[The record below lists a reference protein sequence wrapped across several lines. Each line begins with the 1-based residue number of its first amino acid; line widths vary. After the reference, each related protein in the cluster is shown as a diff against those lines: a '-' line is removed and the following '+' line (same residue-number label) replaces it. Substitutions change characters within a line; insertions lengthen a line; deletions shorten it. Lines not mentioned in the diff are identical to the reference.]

1 MQTARAT
8 ETGSSTKPAS
18 SNQRVQAAIA
28 RAKAKKAAAEA
39 PVTVPEPVPVPV
51 PEPEPELRL
60 KDKKDVTEIKEDI
73 IEPKLSDSNKKMAD
87 RQPAKRND
95 VVQDKVAIN
104 IVQKNAAPQRPEPT
118 DVDSKQ
124 VRIAAAVAKAKAKR
138 EAQNTVN
145 EQGTSHLS
153 VQELEAKNEKSLNQ
167 TSPVHRV
174 TNGKADSPLEP
185 VNTEEQQ
192 IEMKK
197 RRIAVAVAKA
207 KAKKAAEKTDKLL

>member
-1 MQTARAT
+1 
-8 ETGSSTKPAS
+8 
-18 SNQRVQAAIA
+18 
-28 RAKAKKAAAEA
+28 
-39 PVTVPEPVPVPV
+39 
-51 PEPEPELRL
+51 
-60 KDKKDVTEIKEDI
+60 
-73 IEPKLSDSNKKMAD
+73 MAD

-104 IVQKNAAPQRPEPT
+104 IVQKNSTPQRPEPT

-124 VRIAAAVAKAKAKR
+124 VRITAAVAKAKAKR
-138 EAQNTVN
+138 EAQNTAN

-167 TSPVHRV
+167 TSPVQTSPVRRV
-174 TNGKADSPLEP
+174 TNGEADSPFEP